1 MAAMPI
7 RRVDAPRRRVGPS
20 TATQRARAATPP
32 AGRRPELRLVPQP
45 RAAANAVIILVTIIA
60 GLMLAAV
67 VLHTRLSDRQLEIDR
82 LEAEVTSSL
91 ERFDLLRQQRAELRS
106 PNRLAQ
112 ASADFGMRPSP
123 DTEFVEVDSATL
135 AQVLSAAG
143 TVDERPG
150 AVDRSDPLQQI
161 QRVREA
167 EG

>member
-7 RRVDAPRRRVGPS
+7 RRVDAPRHRTMSGPADDRRRS
-20 TATQRARAATPP
+20 ATP
-32 AGRRPELRLVPQP
+32 AGGRRPELRLVPQP
-45 RAAANAVIILVTIIA
+45 RAAANAVILLVVMIA

-67 VLHTRLSDRQLEIDR
+67 VLHTRLADRQLEIDR
-82 LEAEVTSSL
+82 LEDEVASSL

-112 ASADFGMRPSP
+112 ASADFGMSASP

-143 TVDERPG
+143 IVDERTG
-150 AVDRSDPLQQI
+150 DVDRSDPLQQI

>member
-7 RRVDAPRRRVGPS
+7 RRVDAPRRRGGLDHGNE
-20 TATQRARAATPP
+20 RLRAATP
-32 AGRRPELRLVPQP
+32 AGGWRPELRLVPQP
-45 RAAANAVIILVTIIA
+45 RAAANALILLVAMIA

-67 VLHTRLSDRQLEIDR
+67 VLHTRLADRQLEIDS

-112 ASADFGMRPSP
+112 SSANFGMRPSQ
-123 DTEFVEVDSATL
+123 DTEFVEVDGATL

-143 TVDERPG
+143 IVDERPG
-150 AVDRSDPLQQI
+150 EVDRSGPLEQI

-167 EG
+167 AG